1 MLRSRVF
8 TDPAVLCLLHRVTY
22 GRQEQDGQ
30 LVVSERGI
38 RAALA
43 LQTPGWVAGAVCPLE
58 MEGKRGVGMALQ
70 CLACRSSMLSW

>member
-43 LQTPGWVAGAVCPLE
+43 L
-58 MEGKRGVGMALQ
+58 
-70 CLACRSSMLSW
+70 